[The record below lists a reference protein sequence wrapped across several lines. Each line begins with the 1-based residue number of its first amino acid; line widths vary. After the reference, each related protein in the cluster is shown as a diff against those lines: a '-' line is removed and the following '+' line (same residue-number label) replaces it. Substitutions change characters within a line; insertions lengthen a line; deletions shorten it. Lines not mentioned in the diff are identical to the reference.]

1 MKYRSKSRELVAIIM
16 IMLIA
21 FIGYYKLF
29 NNAFDRVQL
38 KNVGDTSYDAN
49 FVVSVE
55 FLHSQ
60 NLS

>member
-1 MKYRSKSRELVAIIM
+1 MRSVLPVASFKPKKTI
-16 IMLIA
+16 LESA
-21 FIGYYKLF
+21 AQG
-29 NNAFDRVQL
+29 VQL